1 LVLLEALRKMFQV
14 PAPIIFVTGR
24 MGKGKTNFC
33 LLLCELALINRW
45 VKHVATNIKVEDS
58 RFLRITSFA
67 ELDNWLKANSQ
78 KKLFA
83 FDEASSNIS
92 RRTPLAKLN
101 RQIIDLAFKLRKYR
115 AYLIVVAVSRQLVD
129 STFEA
134 VPDLVLG
141 EFKKISKN
149 KAVLFSPIFDDAIM
163 LLNIPSTT
171 VKFDTYDVAP
181 FTLTPPED
189 QQPLLLCCR
198 VAKRYA
204 EIGNMSIIANEFH
217 IPAREQVKILIRK
230 HIQHTLGPQVKT
242 RDEESFSEV
251 ITPNVGINVSAQMLT
266 DALERIK
273 NKRADK

>member
-1 LVLLEALRKMFQV
+1 
-14 PAPIIFVTGR
+14 
-24 MGKGKTNFC
+24 MGKGKTNFS

-45 VKHVATNIKVEDS
+45 VKHVATNIKVEDP

-67 ELDNWLKANSQ
+67 ELESWLKVDRR
-78 KKLFA
+78 KKLFD

-115 AYLIVVAVSRQLVD
+115 AYLVIVAVSRALVD

-134 VPDLVLG
+134 IPDLVLG
-141 EFKKISKN
+141 EFKKISRD
-149 KAVLFSPIFDDAIM
+149 KAVLTSPIFDDAII
-163 LLNIPSTT
+163 LHNIPSTT
-171 VKFDTYDVAP
+171 VKFDTYDIAP
-181 FTLTPPED
+181 FTLAPPEN
-189 QQPLLLCCR
+189 QQPQLLCCR

-204 EIGNMSIIANEFH
+204 EIGNMSVIANEFH

-230 HIQHTLGPQVKT
+230 HIQHTIGQQVKA
-242 RDEESFSEV
+242 RGEGDFSEV
-251 ITPNVGINVSAQMLT
+251 ITPNVEVNISAQMLT

-273 NKRADK
+273 NKDVKG

>member
-1 LVLLEALRKMFQV
+1 LVLLEALEKMFHV

-24 MGKGKTNFC
+24 MGKGKTNFS

-45 VKHVATNIKVEDS
+45 VKHVATNIKVEDP

-67 ELDNWLKANSQ
+67 ELESWLKVDRR
-78 KKLFA
+78 KKLFD

-115 AYLIVVAVSRQLVD
+115 AYLVIVAVSRALVD

-134 VPDLVLG
+134 IPDLVLG
-141 EFKKISKN
+141 EFKKISRD
-149 KAVLFSPIFDDAIM
+149 KALLTSPIFDDAII
-163 LLNIPSTT
+163 LHNIPSTT
-171 VKFDTYDVAP
+171 VKFDTYDIAP
-181 FTLTPPED
+181 FTLAPPEN
-189 QQPLLLCCR
+189 QQPQLLCCR

-204 EIGNMSIIANEFH
+204 EIGNMSVIANEFR

-230 HIQHTLGPQVKT
+230 HIQHTIGQQVKA
-242 RDEESFSEV
+242 RGEGDFSEV
-251 ITPNVGINVSAQMLT
+251 ITPNVEVNISAQMLT

-273 NKRADK
+273 NKDVKG

>member
-1 LVLLEALRKMFQV
+1 LVLLEALEKMFHV

-24 MGKGKTNFC
+24 MGKGKTNFS

-45 VKHVATNIKVEDS
+45 VKHVATNIKVEDP

-67 ELDNWLKANSQ
+67 ELESWLKVDRR
-78 KKLFA
+78 KKLFD

-115 AYLIVVAVSRQLVD
+115 AYLVIVAVSRALVD

-134 VPDLVLG
+134 IPDLVLG
-141 EFKKISKN
+141 EFKKISRD
-149 KAVLFSPIFDDAIM
+149 KAVLTSPIFDDAII
-163 LLNIPSTT
+163 LHNIPSTT
-171 VKFDTYDVAP
+171 VKFDTYDIAP
-181 FTLTPPED
+181 FTLAPPEN
-189 QQPLLLCCR
+189 QQPQLLCCR

-204 EIGNMSIIANEFH
+204 EIGNMSVIANEFH

-230 HIQHTLGPQVKT
+230 HIQHTIGQQVKA
-242 RDEESFSEV
+242 RGEGDFSEV
-251 ITPNVGINVSAQMLT
+251 ITPNVEVNISAQMLT

-273 NKRADK
+273 NKDVKG